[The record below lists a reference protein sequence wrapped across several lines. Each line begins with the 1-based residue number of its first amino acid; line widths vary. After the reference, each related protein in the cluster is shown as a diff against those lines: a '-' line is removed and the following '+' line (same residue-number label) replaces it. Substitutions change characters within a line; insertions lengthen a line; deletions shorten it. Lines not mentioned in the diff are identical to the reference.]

1 MPPPIVEQ
9 DDYDSP
15 WKQILEHYFAPFLAF
30 FFPAA
35 YADIDWERGYT
46 FLDTELQ
53 QITRDA
59 RLTRRHVDKL
69 VRVWKKSGQETWL
82 LIHIEIQSQDEAG
95 FPERMF
101 IYYYHIYD
109 RYHLPIESLAILSDE
124 TVGWRPTEFVTPVV
138 WETAL
143 TFRFRSV
150 KVLDYLPWEAL
161 KASTNP
167 FCDGGDGAFED
178 AGDAP
183 RPGRALTVE
192 TGAGASPV

>member
-1 MPPPIVEQ
+1 MDCGSHTPVGETRKETNTMTTATVER
-9 DDYDSP
+9 DDYDNP

-30 FFPAA
+30 FFPTA

-69 VRVWKKSGQETWL
+69 VKVWKKSGQETWL

-101 IYYYHIYD
+101 IYYYRIYD
-109 RYHLPIESLAILSDE
+109 RYHLPIESLAILADE
-124 TVGWRPTEFVTPVV
+124 TVGWRPTEFATPVV

-150 KVLDYLPWEAL
+150 KLLDYLPWDALEA
-161 KASTNP
+161 SSNP
-167 FCDGGDGAFED
+167 L
-178 AGDAP
+178 
-183 RPGRALTVE
+183 RRW
-192 TGAGASPV
+192 